1 MGRQNQSRRI
11 SKRTTMKTLLFVAAF
26 LAMALAAPQPL
37 SLIPGSYYDYYDYD
51 HSNCV
56 CSEITLLDSRTG
68 LQAGNCIN
76 PAPNGR
82 YYCYVSVNSDCPD
95 MKQSQ
100 RSAGLYFSY
109 LACDLRSPY
118 IVAPRVKGENNANEG
133 NED

>member
-82 YYCYVSVNSDCPD
+82 YYCYVSATSDCPD
-95 MKQSQ
+95 MFQSQ
-100 RSAGLYFSY
+100 RSAGLYASY
-109 LACDLRSPY
+109 LACDLRPRNV
-118 IVAPRVKGENNANEG
+118 VAALLPDEEG
-133 NED
+133 HAD

>member
-1 MGRQNQSRRI
+1 MGRQSRRV

-26 LAMALAAPQPL
+26 LAIALAAPQ
-37 SLIPGSYYDYYDYD
+37 GSNYYDYYDYD
-51 HSNCV
+51 YSNCV
-56 CSEITLLDSRTG
+56 CSEFTLLDSRSG
-68 LQAGNCIN
+68 LQAGNCIT

-82 YYCYVSVNSDCPD
+82 YYCYVSATSDCPD

-118 IVAPRVKGENNANEG
+118 VAVPYVPFKGENNAN
-133 NED
+133 

>member
-1 MGRQNQSRRI
+1 MGRQSRRV

-51 HSNCV
+51 HDHSNCV
-56 CSEITLLDSRTG
+56 CSEITLLDSRTV

-82 YYCYVSVNSDCPD
+82 YYCFVSATSDCPD

-100 RSAGLYFSY
+100 RARGLYFSY
-109 LACDLRSPY
+109 LACDLRAPY
-118 IVAPRVKGENNANEG
+118 TVAALLPHEEG
-133 NED
+133 HAD